1 MSLSR
6 FRTTLATTSHDDTVE
21 HAARVMRDRGVGCLI
36 VKDVGKPSGIVT
48 DRDLVVRVL
57 ARGIDPASARVGD
70 FVTYDPVKV
79 SLTDG
84 IETATERMRSHGV
97 RRLPIVDE
105 HGDVVGIVTAD
116 DLLVLLGGE
125 IACICQAIEDR
136 SDSMDAC

>member
-6 FRTTLATTSHDDTVE
+6 FKTTVATASHDDTVE

-36 VKDVGKPSGIVT
+36 VRDDGRPSGIVT

-70 FVTYDPVKV
+70 FVTYDPITV

-84 IETATERMRSHGV
+84 IETAADRMRSHGV
-97 RRLPIVDE
+97 RRLPVVDARGE
-105 HGDVVGIVTAD
+105 VVGIVTAD
-116 DLLVLLGGE
+116 DLLVLLGSE